1 MSRPGSHTAIARGP
15 DQPHGVI
22 RHSLSYVSVTF
33 TSELWKKNKM
43 KATHSIRTARLEDA
57 ARIAVLGAHVWV
69 HTYATAGVSDVI
81 AQYVQTTFTPENIL
95 ALMAD
100 PSVVLLV
107 AEAEA
112 NLAGYIVMRF
122 DSYHA
127 DVPIEIETLY
137 VQDSFAGR
145 GIGSALLTRARGI
158 AMAKT
163 GDRAI
168 WLVVNSRNEKAISF
182 YRSRGMTQDG
192 IASFELGGI
201 KHENKVMVARD

>member
-81 AQYVQTTFTPENIL
+81 AQYVLTTFTPENIL

-100 PSVVLLV
+100 PGVVLLV
-107 AEAEA
+107 AEA
-112 NLAGYIVMRF
+112 
-122 DSYHA
+122 
-127 DVPIEIETLY
+127 
-137 VQDSFAGR
+137 
-145 GIGSALLTRARGI
+145 
-158 AMAKT
+158 
-163 GDRAI
+163 
-168 WLVVNSRNEKAISF
+168 
-182 YRSRGMTQDG
+182 
-192 IASFELGGI
+192 
-201 KHENKVMVARD
+201 

>member
-1 MSRPGSHTAIARGP
+1 MSRPGSHSPTHEVPIG
-15 DQPHGVI
+15 HMGSSGTLSHV
-22 RHSLSYVSVTF
+22 SLTF
-33 TSELWKKNKM
+33 TSELWKKSKM
-43 KATHSIRTARLEDA
+43 KATHSIRTARPEDA

-81 AQYVQTTFTPENIL
+81 AQYVLTTFTPENIL

-100 PSVVLLV
+100 PGVVLLV

-201 KHENKVMVARD
+201 KHENKVMVARG